1 MAGWDAARRPQVVT
15 ALADEYPGRWL
26 CRLFACPRAA
36 LYRRPDEE
44 VGEEEG
50 TLRAA
55 ALRLAGRWPT
65 YGYRRV
71 TALLRRERWAVN
83 GKRVR
88 RVVRELGL
96 AAGPPPRRVRTT
108 DSVHPFPRHPN
119 LMADLTVTHPD
130 QVWVADITYVRVRA
144 GCVYLAVLLDVFTR
158 RIRGWHLGR
167 SLDQSLTLAAVDR
180 ALRRHTPAIHH
191 SDQGVQY
198 AATRY
203 VERLVGRG
211 VAVSMAAVGQPEEN
225 GYAERLMRTIKD
237 EEVALTEYADF
248 ADARRQ
254 LGRFLD
260 AVYNRKRI
268 HSALGYLTPAEFERR
283 WQADQAKGDG
293 RPPRQPPAATG

>member
-1 MAGWDAARRPQVVT
+1 VT
-15 ALADEYPGRWL
+15 ALADEYPVRWL

-36 LYRRPDEE
+36 LYRPAGDT
-44 VGEEEG
+44 GEEEEE
-50 TLRAA
+50 LRAA
-55 ALRLAGRWPT
+55 VLRLAGRWPT

-71 TALLRRERWAVN
+71 TALLRREGWAVN

-88 RVVRELGL
+88 RVMRELGL
-96 AAGPPPRRVRTT
+96 AAEPPPRRVRTT
-108 DSVHPFPRHPN
+108 NSNHPFPRHPN
-119 LMADLTVTHPD
+119 LVADLTVTHPNH
-130 QVWVADITYVRVRA
+130 VWVADITYVRVRA
-144 GCVYLAVLLDVFTR
+144 EFVYLAVLLDVFTR

-167 SLDQSLTLAAVDR
+167 SLDQSLTRTALDR
-180 ALRRHTPAIHH
+180 AFRRGTPAIHH

-198 AATRY
+198 AATKY

-225 GYAERLMRTIKD
+225 GYAERLMRTIKE

-248 ADARRQ
+248 ADAHRQ

-268 HSALGYLTPAEFERR
+268 HSALGYLTPAEFEQQWRAE
-283 WQADQAKGDG
+283 QVASPTVQ
-293 RPPRQPPAATG
+293 